1 MHELTFVVVALAL
14 SFDFVNGFHDAAN
27 AIATIVA
34 TRVLTPVQAV
44 AMSAAGNFSGMLFGT
59 VFGVLIAETV
69 GKGIIDTGIINGWPG
84 VHLILAALIGAIGW
98 DLITWLLGL
107 PTSSSHALVGGL
119 VGAGLAM
126 AGPGAIIGPD
136 NPDYV
141 VAFVVYTAVGAL
153 TGALFMALA
162 SLKGD
167 RKNLWHGVKYGL
179 AGGAVIAAALAGWLF
194 KGHLLGLTVTVIF
207 MVLSPL
213 IGLGV
218 GFLLTALIIRAF
230 RHYKSQKVN
239 HYFRRLQLVS
249 SFFYSLMHG
258 TSDAQKVMGIITIV
272 LVFDGSIS
280 TFHVPLW
287 VVVACFTAISLGTFF
302 GGWRI
307 VKTMASRITRLH
319 PYQGFSAETGG
330 GLVLAMNATFGIP
343 VSTTHVISSSIM
355 GVGATKRLSAVRWG
369 VARSVIWAWILTI
382 PMSALMAYIAF
393 MIFRLVGFT

>member
-1 MHELTFVVVALAL
+1 MHELTYAVVALAL

-44 AMSAAGNFSGMLFGT
+44 GMSALGNFSGMLFGT

-69 GKGIIDTGIINGWPG
+69 GKGIIDTGIIAGSTG
-84 VHLILAALIGAIGW
+84 TYLILAVLIGAIGW
-98 DLITWLLGL
+98 DLITWFLGL

-119 VGAGLAM
+119 VGAGLAC
-126 AGPGAIIGPD
+126 AGVPALIGPTDIGSVEMFIVFTMLGAIIG
-136 NPDYV
+136 
-141 VAFVVYTAVGAL
+141 
-153 TGALFMALA
+153 MALMLA
-162 SLKGD
+162 AAGREKGRHLKQALIFGFI
-167 RKNLWHGVKYGL
+167 
-179 AGGAVIAAALAGWLF
+179 GGAVIAAALAGWYF
-194 KGHLLGLTVTVIF
+194 KGHLKGLLTTIIF
-207 MVLSPL
+207 MIVSPL
-213 IGLGV
+213 VGLGV
-218 GFLLTALIIRAF
+218 GYIITALIIRAF
-230 RHYKSQKVN
+230 RRKKARTVN
-239 HYFRRLQLVS
+239 YYFRKLQLVS

-272 LVFDGSIS
+272 LVFDGTIS
-280 TFHVPLW
+280 SFHVPLP
-287 VVVACFTAISLGTFF
+287 VVVACFSAISLGTFF

-307 VKTMASRITRLH
+307 VRTMASRITRLH

-330 GLVLAMNATFGIP
+330 GLVLLMNALFGIP

-382 PMSALMAYIAF
+382 PMSALMSFVSFKVI
-393 MIFRLVGFT
+393 RLLGYV

>member
-1 MHELTFVVVALAL
+1 MHELTYAVVALAL

-34 TRVLTPVQAV
+34 TKVLTPVQAV
-44 AMSAAGNFSGMLFGT
+44 AMSAAGNFSGMIFGT
-59 VFGVLIAETV
+59 VLGVLIAETV
-69 GKGIIDTGIINGWPG
+69 GKGIIDTNIINGWPG
-84 VHLILAALIGAIGW
+84 VHLIFAVLIGAIGW
-98 DLITWLLGL
+98 DLITWWLGF

-126 AGPGAIIGPD
+126 AGTGAVIGP
-136 NPDYV
+136 NLDYLL
-141 VAFVVYTAVGAL
+141 AFVLYTALGGMIGAVGM
-153 TGALFMALA
+153 GLA
-162 SLKGD
+162 SLKEN
-167 RKNLWHGVKYGL
+167 RRSWRQGVGMGL
-179 AGGAVIAAALAGWLF
+179 IGGAVIAAALAGWMF

-218 GFLLTALIIRAF
+218 GFLLTAAIIRAF
-230 RHYKSQKVN
+230 CRFKAQKVN
-239 HYFRRLQLVS
+239 YYFRKLQLVS

-272 LVFDGSIS
+272 LVFDG
-280 TFHVPLW
+280 TLGEFKVPFW
-287 VVVACFTAISLGTFF
+287 VVVACFSAISLGTFL

-307 VKTMASRITRLH
+307 VRTMASRITRLH

-330 GLVLAMNATFGIP
+330 GLVLLMNALFGIP

-382 PMSALMAYIAF
+382 PMSALLAFIAF
-393 MIFRLVGFT
+393 SIFRLVGFV